1 MSKFIDIIIQFEIK
15 GIIVFLNN
23 KWENSNSQC
32 QIVLGR
38 LVVLVS
44 RFFDIIIH
52 MTYAI
57 YLSA

>member
-38 LVVLVS
+38 LIVLVS

-52 MTYAI
+52 MTSAI

>member
-38 LVVLVS
+38 LIVLVS